1 MASRLV
7 AAPQR
12 AEVVRPAAA
21 DADAACATPG
31 QVLKAADEVGLA
43 LLGVP
48 ESHGGLSAERTA
60 VAGTLVRAAPLLLD
74 HARVTLLEILLGLA
88 GGVLIG
94 GASALL
100 MALLPPLQ
108 PWLLPILVL
117 GQTIPVFAL
126 APLLVLW
133 FGYGLASKV
142 VMAIVIIYFPVTAT
156 LFDGLRRTE
165 PGWLDLARTMGASR
179 LRTLYHLRLPAALPA
194 FGSGLRIAT
203 AVAPIGAVVGEWVGS
218 SAGLGYLMLHAN
230 ARLQIDLMFAALIV
244 LMAIALALYVTVDRL
259 LVRAMPWAPAT
270 LARDPP

>member
-1 MASRLV
+1 MSNPRPLLV
-7 AAPQR
+7 LLGLLLLWQGLVWIDGR
-12 AEVVRPAAA
+12 AGVSAAAA
-21 DADAACATPG
+21 DRGGRT
-31 QVLKAADEVGLA
+31 LA
-43 LLGVP
+43 
-48 ESHGGLSAERTA
+48 S
-60 VAGTLVRAAPLLLD
+60 AAPLLLD

-133 FGYGLASKV
+133 FGYGLAQQGGDGDPDHL
-142 VMAIVIIYFPVTAT
+142 FP
-156 LFDGLRRTE
+156 GRRRAVRR
-165 PGWLDLARTMGASR
+165 PAPHRAGLARSGPDHGRRPPAHA
-179 LRTLYHLRLPAALPA
+179 RTISVCPAALPA

-244 LMAIALALYVTVDRL
+244 LMAIALALYVAVDRL
-259 LVRAMPWAPAT
+259 LVCAMPWAPVT
-270 LARDPP
+270 LARAAP

>member
-1 MASRLV
+1 MSNPRPLLV
-7 AAPQR
+7 LAGLLLLWQA
-12 AEVVRPAAA
+12 VVWLTGVPRFLLP
-21 DADAACATPG
+21 PPWLVG
-31 QVLKAADEVGLA
+31 QA
-43 LLGVP
+43 LLD
-48 ESHGGLSAERTA
+48 SAE
-60 VAGTLVRAAPLLLD
+60 LLAD
-74 HARVTLLEILLGLA
+74 HALITLLEILLGLL

-94 GASALL
+94 GVSALA

-142 VMAIVIIYFPVTAT
+142 AMAILIIYFPITAA

-165 PGWLDLARTMGASR
+165 PGWLDLARTMGATR
-179 LRTLYHLRLPAALPA
+179 LRTLLQVRLPAALPA
-194 FGSGLRIAT
+194 FGSGLRVAT

-230 ARLQIDLMFAALIV
+230 ARLQIEVMFAALIV
-244 LMAIALALYVTVDRL
+244 LMAMALALYVTVDRL
-259 LVRAMPWAPAT
+259 LVRLMPWAPQT
-270 LARDPP
+270 LSPRSD